1 MRALHKPRLGIS
13 PPTQLKAHSHS
24 PKPLSLKSSTSRHIS
39 ATALKMSSSAPLAA
53 KKPQINLLRG
63 WPSPNLLPAA
73 MLAAACQRVLSDPV
87 ESVPI
92 LQYAPD
98 EGYQPL
104 RERLAQW
111 LGEFYGVEPD
121 ANRICITGGASQSL
135 ACVLQSF
142 TDPNYTRAV
151 WMVAPCYHLAATTF
165 EDSGFAGRLRAAP
178 EDDEGLDVEE
188 LERRLAA
195 WESKEKPE
203 TKPEPIP
210 FKNPGQFRKLYRHVI
225 YVVPTCSNPSGKT
238 MSVQRRESLVK
249 LARKYDALVISDDV
263 YDFLQWPLDGA
274 VSPQRPPEMKLP
286 RLCDIDMSL
295 GRAENDPRG
304 FGHTVSNGSFSKI
317 AGPGVRTGWAE
328 ATPAFALGLSKTGSS
343 MSGGAPSQLCAA
355 MLADLLRTGELVSFI
370 ENKTRPV
377 LQRRHKVMMD
387 AVKEHLEPLGVV
399 ARESSISGENL
410 YGGYFVWFTL
420 TQGPPGV
427 LVSDAALK
435 EENIVIGRGNM
446 FAVRGD
452 EQGVKFDMNFRLCFS
467 WEPEEALVDG
477 VKRLGQL
484 IKRMQGN
491 MEYYEKLA
499 AQVKDSDRPVSS
511 WV

>member
-1 MRALHKPRLGIS
+1 
-13 PPTQLKAHSHS
+13 
-24 PKPLSLKSSTSRHIS
+24 
-39 ATALKMSSSAPLAA
+39 MSSSVPVA
-53 KKPQINLLRG
+53 KKKQINLLRG
-63 WPSPNLLPAA
+63 WPSPHLLPAD
-73 MLAAACQRVLSDPV
+73 LLSAACQRVLADPV

-111 LGEFYGVEPD
+111 LGRHFGVEPD
-121 ANRICITGGASQSL
+121 ANRICITGGASQNL

-142 TDPNYTRAV
+142 TDPHYTRAV
-151 WMVAPCYHLAATTF
+151 WMVAPCYHLAGAIF

-178 EDDEGLDVEE
+178 EDDEGLDTEE
-188 LERRLAA
+188 LERRMEA
-195 WESKEKPE
+195 WESKEREESHPE
-203 TKPEPIP
+203 
-210 FKNPGQFRKLYRHVI
+210 FRKLYRHVI

-238 MSVQRRESLVK
+238 MSVRRRESLVK

-263 YDFLQWPLDGA
+263 YDFLQWPIDGA
-274 VSPQRPPEMKLP
+274 VSPQWPPEMRLP

-304 FGHTVSNGSFSKI
+304 FGNTVSNGSFSKI

-328 ATPAFALGLSKTGSS
+328 GTPAFALGLSKTGST

-355 MLADLLRTGELVSFI
+355 MLADLLRSGELESFI
-370 ENKTRPV
+370 ENKTRPA
-377 LQRRHKVMMD
+377 LQRRHRIMMD

-399 ARESSISGENL
+399 SRESSISGEGI
-410 YGGYFVWFTL
+410 YGGYFVWLTL
-420 TQGPPGV
+420 TQGPPAV
-427 LVSDAALK
+427 LVSDAAVE
-435 EENIVIGRGNM
+435 EENIIIGRGNM

-452 EQGVKFDMNFRLCFS
+452 EQGAKFDQDIRLCFS

-477 VKRLGQL
+477 VKRLGRL

-491 MEYYEKLA
+491 LDHYEKLA
-499 AQVKDSDRPVSS
+499 AQIKDSDRPVSS

>member
-1 MRALHKPRLGIS
+1 MRPLRKPLLGLS
-13 PPTQLKAHSHS
+13 PLTRLKAPLCQRLPS
-24 PKPLSLKSSTSRHIS
+24 PRHLSSTAVR
-39 ATALKMSSSAPLAA
+39 MSSSASLQ
-53 KKPQINLLRG
+53 KKKQINLLRG
-63 WPSPNLLPAA
+63 WPSPLLLPAD
-73 MLAAACQRVLSDPV
+73 LLSAACQRVLADPV

-111 LGEFYGVEPD
+111 LGRHYGVEPD
-121 ANRICITGGASQSL
+121 ANRICITGGASQNL

-142 TDPNYTRAV
+142 TDPHYTRAV
-151 WMVAPCYHLAATTF
+151 WMVAPCYHLAAAMF

-178 EDDEGLDVEE
+178 EDDEGLDTEE
-188 LERRLAA
+188 LARRMDA
-195 WESKEKPE
+195 WESKERLDSHAEPKPL
-203 TKPEPIP
+203 
-210 FKNPGQFRKLYRHVI
+210 KNPGLFRKLYRHVI

-238 MSVQRRESLVK
+238 MSVRRRESLVK
-249 LARKYDALVISDDV
+249 LARKHDALIISDDV

-274 VSPQRPPEMKLP
+274 VKPERPPEMRLP
-286 RLCDIDMSL
+286 RLCDIDRAL
-295 GRAENDPRG
+295 GRAENDPHG

-328 ATPAFALGLSKTGSS
+328 GTPAFALGLSKTGSS

-355 MLADLLRTGELVSFI
+355 MLADLLQSGELESFI
-370 ENKTRPV
+370 ENKTRPA
-377 LQRRHKVMMD
+377 LQRRHRIMMD

-399 ARESSISGENL
+399 ARESSIAGESI
-410 YGGYFVWFTL
+410 YGGYFVWLTL
-420 TQGPPGV
+420 TRGPPAV
-427 LVSDAALK
+427 LLSDAAVA
-435 EENIVIGRGNM
+435 EENIIIGRGNM

-452 EQGVKFDMNFRLCFS
+452 EQGANYDQNFRLCFS

-477 VKRLGQL
+477 VKRLGLL
-484 IKRMQGN
+484 IQRMQGN
-491 MEYYEKLA
+491 VEHYETLA
-499 AQVKDSDRPVSS
+499 AQIKDSDRPVSS